1 MRGSTG
7 AAWIMGSCGV
17 AWSLSGALA
26 SPGREASCGDLGSSS
41 YSLFNPTP
49 RELRRDMSPDR
60 PDTTESPITV
70 DAGTVQLEMSF
81 FDLSRNGSQRTWA
94 VAPFNLKLGLTESMD
109 IQFVLDPYLHV
120 REDGRGRFAHGLG
133 DLQVRLKLNLWGND
147 GGRTAFGVMPFIK
160 VPTAGAGLGNDHVEG
175 GVILALS
182 WDAAPGV
189 GLGFMVEPDI
199 VYDEADDDHD
209 LELLHTAVL
218 GLDITDRIGWF
229 IEYAGVVS
237 ADSSPYRAEA
247 ITGFTLA
254 VTDDLMLD
262 CGVRL
267 GLTGDADDWGLFAG
281 MSIRF

>member
-1 MRGSTG
+1 MRGSAG

-26 SPGREASCGDLGSSS
+26 SSGQEASYRDLGTSS

-49 RELRRDMSPDR
+49 RELRRGMSPDR

-70 DAGTVQLEMSF
+70 DAGVVQLEMSF
-81 FDLSRNGSQRTWA
+81 FDLSKNGSHRTWTA
-94 VAPFNLKLGLTESMD
+94 APFNLKLGLTESMD

-120 REDGRGRFAHGLG
+120 REDGRGRLAHGLG

-147 GGRTAFGVMPFIK
+147 GGSTAFGVMPFIK

-189 GLGFMVEPDI
+189 GLAFMVEPDI

-218 GLDITDRIGWF
+218 GLDITDRVGWF

-237 ADSSPYRAEA
+237 ADASPYRAEA